1 MHFLRRHFR
10 QHSWWRLVWWLP
22 TVVMVGYT
30 LILAGLHTFAPADVV
45 WLKVYMALFA
55 FTSGPKLFF
64 AVFSLAGYLIK
75 KIFHTTYN
83 YGNVLGIFV
92 AISVVV
98 SYFYACVYG
107 IRQFVVNS
115 TGAGMSANS
124 FCWFCHA
131 VPKLPLRWAY
141 FLRPG

>member
-1 MHFLRRHFR
+1 MLSIILPEIYLDMHFLRRHFR

-64 AVFSLAGYLIK
+64 AVFSLA
-75 KIFHTTYN
+75 
-83 YGNVLGIFV
+83 
-92 AISVVV
+92 
-98 SYFYACVYG
+98 
-107 IRQFVVNS
+107 
-115 TGAGMSANS
+115 
-124 FCWFCHA
+124 
-131 VPKLPLRWAY
+131 
-141 FLRPG
+141 